1 MEMRMR
7 ITTNA
12 AAAAA
17 AAATIWF
24 IKRHQSQKHESGRC
38 DGAELL

>member
-1 MEMRMR
+1 MR

-17 AAATIWF
+17 AATISF

-38 DGAELL
+38 DGAEPL